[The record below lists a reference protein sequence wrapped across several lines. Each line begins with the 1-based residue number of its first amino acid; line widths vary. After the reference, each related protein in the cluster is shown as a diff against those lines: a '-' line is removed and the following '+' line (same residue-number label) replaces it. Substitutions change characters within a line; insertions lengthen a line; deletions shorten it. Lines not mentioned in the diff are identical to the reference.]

1 MSRAGGGPLQ
11 FDLMSSRIMEIDR
24 GTGAF
29 RAIAL
34 DGFADRYAE
43 RRETRDDGVT
53 VERFDGEAEVTYFG
67 RLAGALARDQ
77 VEQRGAS
84 AHLHQAD
91 AVEFALDVETERLFI
106 EADHAGQVA
115 AAQHDMVDSFD
126 MEGHGV
132 HT

>member
-1 MSRAGGGPLQ
+1 MSRAGGRPLQ
-11 FDLMSSRIMEIDR
+11 FDLISFRIMEIDR
-24 GTGAF
+24 RTVAF
-29 RAIAL
+29 RAVAPY
-34 DGFADRYAE
+34 GFSDRYAE

-53 VERFDGEAEVTYFG
+53 VERFDAEAEVIHVG
-67 RLAGALARDQ
+67 RLAGALGRDQ

-132 HT
+132 